1 MSGRTTSRWFL
12 RGCPCCFDPTA
23 MPASFSPGR
32 RTFMA
37 GGLAAVG
44 AATMASPSVKA
55 QTSAPTSRHRID
67 VHHHVAPP
75 KWLAEVVGRD
85 LLQPATRNWSAEKS
99 IEDMDKGDVA
109 AAVVSVT
116 NPGLW
121 FGDVD
126 QSKRLAR
133 ASNEMMAKLVQDR
146 PARFGMFAAMPLPD
160 ADATLREIEYALD
173 TLKSD
178 GIGLFTSYQNVWL
191 GDRAFDPVM
200 EELNRRG
207 ALVFVHPTAA
217 ACCMNLIPDAHPGV
231 MEYGTDTTRAI
242 LGILFSGAAVRYPKI
257 RFIWSHAGGTAPF
270 LAGRIEASV
279 RRVKDHARRLPHGA
293 ISEMRKFHY
302 DVAGAAN
309 PGALASLMKLVAIS
323 QVLFGTD
330 YPSGTSHSIIAGLA
344 DCGFSEGDLQALD
357 RDNALRLLPRFAG
370 ERDRMSTRRNL

>member
-1 MSGRTTSRWFL
+1 
-12 RGCPCCFDPTA
+12 

-85 LLQPATRNWSAEKS
+85 LLQPATRDWSAEKS

-121 FGDVD
+121 FGDVN

-242 LGILFSGAAVRYPKI
+242 WASCSAARRFAIRKFGLFGRMRAAPRHSWPGASKPRYAVSR
-257 RFIWSHAGGTAPF
+257 TAPDAF
-270 LAGRIEASV
+270 RMGRS
-279 RRVKDHARRLPHGA
+279 AR
-293 ISEMRKFHY
+293 
-302 DVAGAAN
+302 
-309 PGALASLMKLVAIS
+309 
-323 QVLFGTD
+323 
-330 YPSGTSHSIIAGLA
+330 
-344 DCGFSEGDLQALD
+344 CGSSTMT
-357 RDNALRLLPRFAG
+357 LRAPPIPAPWPR
-370 ERDRMSTRRNL
+370 